1 MNAYN
6 SENYIA
12 ESIKSVISQSYNN
25 WELIIF
31 DNRSVDQTKKI
42 VNQFQDQRIKYILA
56 EEHTHLGEARY
67 KAEKYLDG
75 EFLGILDSDDIWM
88 YNKLETQIPFLK
100 KKEVAIV
107 YSNTI
112 FFNQKFDKKLYSFNQ
127 PSGKIFKKLL
137 FHYNISLE
145 SILIKRKY
153 ISTLDNFFSPQYQL
167 ISDFDLVV
175 RLSALYK
182 IIYVPYVL
190 SKWRIHNNNSTKGK
204 LINFINEKISWI
216 DFNQNILSSSIQ
228 KKLKKNL
235 NIDKSLLL
243 ICDGRF
249 KEAKSIFKNNFQISI
264 KYFFIFYILNIKI
277 FKKYLISYYQKRINY
292 NELE

>member
-1 MNAYN
+1 MYIVIQFFLIKNLIKTLFIQ
-6 SENYIA
+6 STIRENFQ
-12 ESIKSVISQSYNN
+12 K
-25 WELIIF
+25 II
-31 DNRSVDQTKKI
+31 
-42 VNQFQDQRIKYILA
+42 
-56 EEHTHLGEARY
+56 
-67 KAEKYLDG
+67 
-75 EFLGILDSDDIWM
+75 
-88 YNKLETQIPFLK
+88 
-100 KKEVAIV
+100 
-107 YSNTI
+107 
-112 FFNQKFDKKLYSFNQ
+112 
-127 PSGKIFKKLL
+127 
-137 FHYNISLE
+137 ISLQYFFRKYTYKE
-145 SILIKRKY
+145 RKY

-243 ICDGRF
+243 ICDGRY
-249 KEAKSIFKNNFQISI
+249 KEAKVYLKIIFKYQLNIFL
-264 KYFFIFYILNIKI
+264 FFIF
-277 FKKYLISYYQKRINY
+277 
-292 NELE
+292 